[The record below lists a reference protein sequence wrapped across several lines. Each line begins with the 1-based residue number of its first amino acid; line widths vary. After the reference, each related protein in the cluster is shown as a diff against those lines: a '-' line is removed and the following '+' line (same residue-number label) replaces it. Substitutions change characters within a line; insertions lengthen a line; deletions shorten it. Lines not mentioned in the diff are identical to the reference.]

1 MPLLNR
7 LKSHLKSWLLGKKPI
22 STPPPASHGMARFD
36 PIDQLPPFSLVI
48 AEQMRF
54 DPQVRIGLAA
64 RNGLLMSAEIEVDAE
79 DPRIAEWV
87 ALQWQRIWQ
96 LASHQLLRAKLYGF
110 LPIEVMYRTSQTG
123 AFRGMLEVDA
133 LLDRHPSRA
142 RVLQADG
149 RIVGF
154 ELADADSS
162 GRDRVPAP
170 KALVVTFDAE
180 FEHPYGNSLL
190 ARAYPAWYEKW
201 MRGGAKRT
209 LRLRMFKD
217 AYVGDIFWYPPGE
230 KFKLENGRIVSYQ
243 EVVQGVQEAR
253 LSGAAMTLPLAYN
266 DDGKRL
272 VEYTPPHD
280 TGAATS
286 IFEWKRDVD
295 LEIWKAL
302 EIPPEVIE
310 ASRRGSFSG
319 RSIPLVVA
327 ASAVQT
333 ELAEIVRCV
342 DRDVLKPLVRLNFG
356 VEPDYLLRPKSV
368 LETLRRAWQVIED
381 SPTG

>member
-1 MPLLNR
+1 MSLLKR
-7 LKSHLKSWLLGKKPI
+7 LKSWLTARKPL
-22 STPPPASHGMARFD
+22 SSQGSASHGASSVD
-36 PIDQLPPFSLVI
+36 AVDQLPRFTLAI

-64 RNGLLMSAEIEVDAE
+64 RNGLLMSAEIEVEAE
-79 DPRIAEWV
+79 DPRIALWIEQ
-87 ALQWQRIWQ
+87 QWKRIWQ
-96 LASHQLLRAKLYGF
+96 LSSQQLLRAKLYGY
-110 LPIEVMYRTSQTG
+110 LPIEVMYRTAHSGQFKG
-123 AFRGMLEVDA
+123 LIEVEA

-149 RIVGF
+149 RIIGF
-154 ELADADSS
+154 ELAHDSVS
-162 GRDRVPAP
+162 RRDRVPAP

-180 FEHPYGNSLL
+180 FDHAYGNSLL

-209 LRLRMFKD
+209 LRLRMIKD
-217 AYVGDIFWYPPGE
+217 AYVGDIFWFPPGKQFQFQDGTKVTWRE
-230 KFKLENGRIVSYQ
+230 IAKEVS
-243 EVVQGVQEAR
+243 ESRHA
-253 LSGAAMTLPLAYN
+253 GAALALPLAY
-266 DDGKRL
+266 DDRGRRI
-272 VEYTPPHD
+272 VEYSPPHD

-342 DRDVLKPLVRLNFG
+342 DRDILQPLVRLNFG
-356 VEPDYLLRPKSV
+356 VQPDYLLRPKPV